1 MNNTD
6 NNPDKTNENFHC
18 GYVALIGRPNVGKS
32 TLMNFVLG
40 QKISITSHRPQTT
53 RHRILGIKTTESAQ
67 IVYVDTP
74 GIHDNE
80 KKAMNRY
87 MNRTAGASFKDV
99 DVIVFLV
106 DAMRWTDEDEL
117 VLKRLKNVSTPV
129 VLVVNKID
137 LIKKKEDLLP
147 FIEKIKDKY
156 EFSDIIPLSA
166 IKGDNVEGFEKVISA
181 YLPVSEQFYSEDQIT
196 DRSERFMAAEII
208 REKLTRN
215 LTQELPY
222 NLTVEI
228 EKFTQ
233 DGKMLDIAAIIWVER
248 DNQKAIIIGKGG
260 KKLKDIGM
268 KARIDMEKMFQQ
280 KVFLQLWVKVKT
292 GWSDDERALNSLG
305 YLDDY

>member
-1 MNNTD
+1 MNNTKED
-6 NNPDKTNENFHC
+6 FRC

-53 RHRILGIKTTESAQ
+53 RHRILGIKTTDAAQ

-87 MNRTAGASFKDV
+87 MNRTAGVSFKHV
-99 DVIVFLV
+99 DVIVLLV
-106 DAMRWTDEDEL
+106 EAMRWTDADEL
-117 VLKRLKNVSTPV
+117 VIKRLQNISTPV
-129 VLVVNKID
+129 ILAVNKVD
-137 LIKKKEDLLP
+137 FIKKKEELLP
-147 FIEKIKDKY
+147 FIEKIKNKY
-156 EFSDIIPLSA
+156 EFKDIIPLSA
-166 IKGDNVEGFEKVISA
+166 KKGDNIDNFEKIILD
-181 YLPVSEQFYSEDQIT
+181 YLPPSEAFYSEDQIT
-196 DRSERFMAAEII
+196 DRSERFMASEII

-228 EKFTQ
+228 EKFTH
-233 DGKMLDIAAIIWVER
+233 DGKLLDIAAIIWVER

-260 KKLKDIGM
+260 SKLKDMGT
-268 KARIDMEKMFQQ
+268 KARIDMEKMFGQ
-280 KVFLQLWVKVKT
+280 KVFLQLWVKVNS

-305 YLDDY
+305 YIDDY

>member
-1 MNNTD
+1 MNN
-6 NNPDKTNENFHC
+6 PKEKFRC
-18 GYVALIGRPNVGKS
+18 GYVSLIGRPNVGKS

-53 RHRILGIKTTESAQ
+53 RHRIIGIKTTDEEQ

-74 GIHDNE
+74 GIHNNE

-99 DVIVFLV
+99 DVIVLLV
-106 DAMRWTDEDEL
+106 EAMRWTNEDEL
-117 VLKRLKNVSTPV
+117 VIKRLQNISTPV
-129 VLVVNKID
+129 ILAVNKVD
-137 LIKKKEDLLP
+137 LIKKKEALLP

-156 EFSDIIPLSA
+156 EFKDIIPLSA
-166 IKGDNVEGFEKVISA
+166 IKGDNIEGFEKVISG
-181 YLPVSEQFYSEDQIT
+181 YLPVSEAFYSEDQIT
-196 DRSERFMAAEII
+196 DRSQRFMAAEII

-228 EKFTQ
+228 EKFTH
-233 DGKMLDIAAIIWVER
+233 DGKLIDIAAIIWVER
-248 DNQKAIIIGKGG
+248 DNQKAIIIGKKGN
-260 KKLKDIGM
+260 KLKDMGT
-268 KARIDMEKMFQQ
+268 KARIDMEKMFEQ

-305 YLDDY
+305 YSDDY

>member
-1 MNNTD
+1 MNNS
-6 NNPDKTNENFHC
+6 KENFRC
-18 GYVALIGRPNVGKS
+18 GYIALIGRPNVGKS
-32 TLMNFVLG
+32 TLMNFILG

-53 RHRILGIKTTESAQ
+53 RHRIVGIKTTDDAQ
-67 IVYVDTP
+67 FVYVDTP

-99 DVIVFLV
+99 DVIVLLV

-117 VLKRLKNVSTPV
+117 VIKRLQHVKTPV
-129 VLVVNKID
+129 VLAVNKVD
-137 LIKKKEDLLP
+137 LVKKKEDLLP
-147 FIEKIKDKY
+147 YIERIKNKY
-156 EFSDIIPLSA
+156 EFKDIIPVSA
-166 IKGDNVEGFEKVISA
+166 MKGDNIEGFEKTILSF
-181 YLPVSEQFYSEDQIT
+181 LPTSEAFYDKDQIT
-196 DRSERFMAAEII
+196 DRSSRFLAAEII

-228 EKFTQ
+228 EKFSF
-233 DGKMLDIAAIIWVER
+233 DGKILDIAAVIWVER

-260 KKLKDIGM
+260 QKLKDMGT
-268 KARIDMEKMFQQ
+268 KSRIDMEKLFD
-280 KVFLQLWVKVKT
+280 KKIFLQLWVKVKS

>member
-1 MNNTD
+1 MNNTKKD
-6 NNPDKTNENFHC
+6 FRC

-53 RHRILGIKTTESAQ
+53 RHRILGIKTTDTAQ

-99 DVIVFLV
+99 DVIVLLV
-106 DAMRWTDEDEL
+106 DAMRWTAEDEL
-117 VLKRLKNVSTPV
+117 VINRLQNISTPV
-129 VLVVNKID
+129 VLAVNKVD

-156 EFSDIIPLSA
+156 KFADIIPVSA
-166 IKGDNVEGFEKVISA
+166 MKGDNIEGFEKIILD
-181 YLPVSEQFYSEDQIT
+181 YLPLSEPFYDEDQIT
-196 DRSERFMAAEII
+196 DRSSRFMAAEII

-228 EKFTQ
+228 EKFSN
-233 DGKMLDIAAIIWVER
+233 DGKLLDIAAVIWVER
-248 DNQKAIIIGKGG
+248 DNQKAIIIGKKGS
-260 KKLKDIGM
+260 KLKDMGT
-268 KARIDMEKMFQQ
+268 KARIDMEKLFQQ
-280 KVFLQLWVKVKT
+280 KVFLQLWVKVKS

-305 YLDDY
+305 YIDDY